1 MTEDLYDERPYTEHA
16 YAETHPARVA
26 AVARLGGWR
35 APPVASARI
44 LELGCARG
52 GNLLPMAAGLPEA
65 TLVGIDA
72 SARQI
77 DDARRIAVE
86 AGLANVTFVRARFDE
101 MQIDDRSFDY
111 VICHGVLS
119 WIPESER
126 TALLARIARALR
138 GDGVACVSFNVLP
151 GWYDRLA
158 ARDWLRFA
166 ASSLGRPAEDAAG
179 SLAWLAAQMSPE
191 QADARR
197 RLGAVARRLEETGPV
212 YAAHE
217 YLAPEH
223 HALLVST
230 FLAEASTAGLG
241 YLGDA
246 VPATTALDLLPDE
259 ARERARTLD
268 PIAVQQLVDFVR
280 CTAFRRALLV
290 RADAARSAKWS
301 ASDLD
306 PEPLRMLRV
315 ASRLRPTGP
324 RDPGHGQE
332 AFGDGELVVQ
342 VADAAAR
349 RALHE
354 LARAAP
360 RSLAFDDLARRSLG
374 PDAPASALRAL
385 GSELFDLWLATG
397 TLDLY
402 DHDLAV
408 RSEAGERPVACPVAR
423 WHALHGGVVTNRL
436 HHEVLVPDAVVRW
449 VLGRLDGTRTQRDL
463 VREARALDANAAV
476 TDAELEPLVSACL
489 DRLLACGLVVDG

>member
-1 MTEDLYDERPYTEHA
+1 MRDLYDERPYTEHA

-26 AVARLGGWR
+26 AVARLAGWR

-65 TLVGIDA
+65 MLVGVDG

-77 DDARRIAVE
+77 DEACRIALE
-86 AGLANVTFVRARFDE
+86 AGLANVSFVRARFDE
-101 MQIDDRSFDY
+101 MEIDDDSFDY

-119 WIPESER
+119 WIPAAGR
-126 TALLARIARALR
+126 TALLQRMGRLLR
-138 GDGVACVSFNVLP
+138 GHGVACVSFNVLP

-166 ASSLGRPAEDAAG
+166 ATSLGRLPEDAVG
-179 SLAWLAAQMSPE
+179 SLAWLAAQLSPE

-197 RLGAVARRLEETGPV
+197 RLDAVARRLDETGPA

-223 HALLVST
+223 HPLLVTT
-230 FLAEASTAGLG
+230 FLEEASAAGLG

-259 ARERARTLD
+259 ARDRARALD
-268 PIAVQQLVDFVR
+268 PVAAQQLVDFVR

-290 RADAARSAKWS
+290 RADAARTATWT
-301 ASDLD
+301 AS
-306 PEPLRMLRV
+306 EPDAEALRGLRV
-315 ASRLRPTGP
+315 GSRLRPKGSSDAGS
-324 RDPGHGQE
+324 RQE
-332 AFGDGELVVQ
+332 SFEDGELVVQ
-342 VADAAAR
+342 VGGAPAR

-360 RSLAFDDLARRSLG
+360 RPLAFDDLARRCLG
-374 PDAPASALRAL
+374 QGAPLGALRAL

-397 TLDLY
+397 ALDLY

-408 RSEAGERPVACPVAR
+408 RSEAGDRPVACPVAR
-423 WHALHGGVVTNRL
+423 WHARFGGVVTNRL

-449 VLGRLDGTRTQRDL
+449 VLGRLDGTRTRRDL
-463 VREARALDANAAV
+463 AGEARALDANAAT
-476 TDAELEPLVSACL
+476 TDAELERLVSACV
-489 DRLLACGLVVDG
+489 DRLVACGLVVGG